1 MCELRDGHDNRQNFD
16 WIYFNSRLGCSKMLS
31 ISSIRGLLICDEKR
45 QGGNVLKYLFQ
56 GAQDYISGSKD
67 AEDDIDDLK

>member
-1 MCELRDGHDNRQNFD
+1 
-16 WIYFNSRLGCSKMLS
+16 MLS
-31 ISSIRGLLICDEKR
+31 ISSIRGKR
-45 QGGNVLKYLFQ
+45 QGGTVLKYLFQ